1 MKKTI
6 IAVALAAFVAG
17 AVPST
22 AAVNVK
28 QLNQQRRIDAGHRS
42 GKLTNRETRH
52 LKGEQRAI
60 ARQEARMRARHGG
73 HLTAHDKRVI
83 HSEQRTANRHILHA
97 KHNGHRGK
105 NHLKI

>member
-1 MKKTI
+1 MKKMIITI
-6 IAVALAAFVAG
+6 ALAAIVSS

-60 ARQEARMRARHGG
+60 SRQEVRMRARHGG

-83 HSEQRTANRHILHA
+83 HSEQRKANRHILHA
-97 KHNGHRGK
+97 KQNAHRGE
-105 NHLKI
+105 NHLKL